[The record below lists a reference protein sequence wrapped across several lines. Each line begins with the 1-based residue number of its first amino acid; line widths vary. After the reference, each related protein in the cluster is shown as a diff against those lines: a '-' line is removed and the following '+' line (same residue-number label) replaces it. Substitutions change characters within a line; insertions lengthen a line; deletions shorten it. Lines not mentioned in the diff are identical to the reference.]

1 MCVLHPVRIKHQRE
15 SLFKKGL
22 SLTTTDVTL
31 RTSTLTK
38 TATRV
43 MCDNNKECSDDYLA
57 THNAELAL
65 ASLYYNAKF
74 ENATT
79 RGEIIVIKN

>member
-1 MCVLHPVRIKHQRE
+1 MCVLHLVRIKHQRE
-15 SLFKKGL
+15 SLFKNGV
-22 SLTTTDVTL
+22 SHTTTDVTL

-43 MCDNNKECSDDYLA
+43 MCGNDKECSHDYLA
-57 THNAELAL
+57 THNSDLAL

-79 RGEIIVIKN
+79 RGEIIVIEI